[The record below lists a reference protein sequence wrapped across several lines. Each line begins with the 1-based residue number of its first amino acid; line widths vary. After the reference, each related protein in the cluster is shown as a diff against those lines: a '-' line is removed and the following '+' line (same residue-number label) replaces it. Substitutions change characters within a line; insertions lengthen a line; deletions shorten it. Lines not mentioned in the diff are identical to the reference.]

1 MTTAQ
6 GHSDSLEK
14 DEEDKKKSEPVLF
27 DTLVKDSSM
36 VEALKKLNIT
46 NATPVQ
52 SATIPAASD
61 NQDLIVQAQTGS
73 GKTLAFVLP
82 LLLKLKNVDNKNST
96 FGLIVTPTRELATQ
110 VKEVVTSISPDIK
123 PALLIGGASI
133 QNQIDDL
140 SNDRRLV
147 VGTPGRI
154 LDFLKRREINLR
166 KCAYFVL
173 DEADEML
180 SMGFLED
187 VRTIL
192 ARLPD
197 KRQGLFLSA
206 TITPRVQMLSQ
217 SFLTRPKTLI
227 IETDSSDAP
236 DIQHLYCQVGGE
248 MTAKAL
254 ALCDLVETQRPRS
267 AIIFCNTRSD
277 TELVEAF
284 LRRRGFDACRI
295 NSDLSQNHREAIM
308 KRIREGRL
316 QLLVATDVAARGIDI
331 EQLDIVFNYALHDSH
346 ETYVHRTGRT
356 GRAGRS
362 GKAISIVGPH
372 DFVTFYGLSKKMNM
386 EKMDPPTQDEV
397 NEARLMHFYELV
409 RDQNVEL
416 NDKYLSI
423 AKNLLKDMADLEEP
437 NEEIIEMVA
446 KLYSLAL
453 ETIVR
458 SKNSNDDLNEDS
470 TRAAA
475 PPRKERQ
482 GDDRGRGG
490 RSEGGN
496 RRPRGDN
503 KSRDRRRN

>member
-1 MTTAQ
+1 MTTAS
-6 GHSDSLEK
+6 GHSEAKEAEIVSEQPTFNSLINDSDMVKALEK
-14 DEEDKKKSEPVLF
+14 LG
-27 DTLVKDSSM
+27 
-36 VEALKKLNIT
+36 IT
-46 NATPVQ
+46 IATPVQ
-52 SATIPAASD
+52 SATIPAATAD
-61 NQDLIVQAQTGS
+61 QDLIVQAQTGS

-82 LLLKLKNVDNKNST
+82 LLAKLKGFDSKNIT
-96 FGLIVTPTRELATQ
+96 FGLIITPTRELANQ
-110 VKEVVTSISPDIK
+110 IKEVINSISPDIK

-140 SNDRRLV
+140 GRDRRVV

-154 LDFLKRREINLR
+154 LDFLKRREIMLR
-166 KCAYFVL
+166 KCRYFVL

-217 SFLTRPKTLI
+217 SFLTRPKTLV
-227 IETDSSDAP
+227 IETDSSDVP
-236 DIQHLYCQVGGE
+236 DIEHLYCQVGGE
-248 MTAKAL
+248 MTAKASV
-254 ALCDLVETQRPRS
+254 LCDLVETLRPRS

-331 EQLDIVFNYALHDSH
+331 EQLDIVFNYAIHDQH

-372 DFVTFYGLSKKMNM
+372 DFVTFYALSKKMTI
-386 EKMDPPTQDEV
+386 EKIEPPTQEDV

-409 RDQNVEL
+409 RDRNVEL
-416 NDKYLSI
+416 NDKDLSI

-437 NEEIIEMVA
+437 NEEIVEMVA

-453 ETIVR
+453 ENIIKTKE
-458 SKNSNDDLNEDS
+458 SEALPEDDRIAS
-470 TRAAA
+470 
-475 PPRKERQ
+475 PPKKERRQSSGPDRRQ
-482 GDDRGRGG
+482 GGSGNRSRGG
-490 RSEGGN
+490 SRGG
-496 RRPRGDN
+496 G
-503 KSRDRRRN
+503 RRRD